1 MKRGVGSAVLAMLA
15 TLTVVSAAA
24 AAPPPPDK
32 PPSSHS
38 GVPQLSQRAAVVRVA
53 PAEAGKPPEGIDSN
67 VDAVRKAYAVRGK
80 PAALLAAQK
89 RSMRVRGGRLCVVVE
104 AQVGGLGAAR
114 ASLAALDAQIDS
126 SYDSLIR
133 AYVPV
138 GRIGKLA
145 DAPGVML
152 VRRPMTPHRD
162 VQSQGVGE
170 IGASDWHAEGW
181 TGAGTK
187 VGIVDVGF
195 SGYTAGLGSEL
206 PPAAQVLTWGGS
218 GYPEDGGGSH
228 GTAVAEIVHDVAP
241 GATLY
246 LARVEDEVD
255 IGNAVQWLLG
265 QGVDVVNMSLGWPAW
280 GLGDGTGQVNEIVT
294 SAVSAGVFWANSA
307 GNDRLGHWKGDFA
320 DANGNDFMD
329 WGVVDSSP
337 WEVNTFWATQG
348 APILGVLR
356 WQDSWGFADQDYDL
370 GLHRWTGDAWVPVAF
385 GQSVQDGEQEDRPFE
400 EVLTEAAE
408 TGIYGWTIY
417 RYDATET
424 AVSFDLNM
432 KDGLL
437 DDPGNPNPYW
447 YDHSR
452 SLSPPADNA
461 SDGFMA
467 AAAVGRAPDY
477 IQEPYSAEGP
487 TRDLRVAPEI
497 AAPANVS
504 TSPYDP
510 FGGTSASSPHLAGA
524 AALVLGLSPSWTA
537 AELETYLRSRAV
549 DLGAPGSDFLYGFG
563 RLHLPLPT
571 TPWVVTLDLSDTEVP
586 PGETVTYS
594 GTVKTAGGANGTG
607 TVTVQKRLAGTTSW
621 SNWRTKTLSSG
632 KYAVNVAMTTAD
644 REWQFRARM
653 LADASNTTGF
663 SPTKTLTVL
672 PLSPWVVTLDLSDT
686 EVAPGETV
694 TYSGSVKTDGG
705 ADGSGTVTVQKRRAG
720 TTSWS
725 NWRTKTLN
733 GDGSYA
739 VNVAMTTADREWEFR
754 TRMPG
759 NASNA
764 TGFSPT
770 KSAHR
775 AAPAALGRHPRPLR
789 RRDLSR

>member
-1 MKRGVGSAVLAMLA
+1 M
-15 TLTVVSAAA
+15 
-24 AAPPPPDK
+24 
-32 PPSSHS
+32 
-38 GVPQLSQRAAVVRVA
+38 
-53 PAEAGKPPEGIDSN
+53 
-67 VDAVRKAYAVRGK
+67 
-80 PAALLAAQK
+80 
-89 RSMRVRGGRLCVVVE
+89 
-104 AQVGGLGAAR
+104 
-114 ASLAALDAQIDS
+114 
-126 SYDSLIR
+126 
-133 AYVPV
+133 
-138 GRIGKLA
+138 
-145 DAPGVML
+145 
-152 VRRPMTPHRD
+152 
-162 VQSQGVGE
+162 
-170 IGASDWHAEGW
+170 
-181 TGAGTK
+181 
-187 VGIVDVGF
+187 GIVDVGF
-195 SGYTAGLGSEL
+195 AGYSAGLGSEL

-218 GYPEDGGGSH
+218 GYPEDGGGPH

-320 DANGNDFMD
+320 DTNGNDFMD

-337 WEVNTFWATQG
+337 WEVNTFWAAQG

-370 GLHRWTGDAWVPVAF
+370 GLHRWTGDGWVPVAF
-385 GQSVQDGEQEDRPFE
+385 GQSVQDGQPEDRPYE
-400 EVLTEAAE
+400 EVLTEAPE
-408 TGIYGWTIY
+408 TGVYGWTIY

-467 AAAVGRAPDY
+467 AAAVGRAPDHT
-477 IQEPYSAEGP
+477 QESYSAEGP

-497 AAPANVS
+497 SAPANVS

-537 AELETYLRSRAV
+537 VELETYLRSTAV

-563 RLHLPLPT
+563 RLYLPLPT
-571 TPWVVTLDLSDTEVP
+571 SPWVVTLALSDDEISA
-586 PGETVTYS
+586 GQTVTYS
-594 GTVKTAGGANGTG
+594 GTVEDAGGLPGTG
-607 TVTVQKRLAGTTSW
+607 TVTVQKRAAGTSTW

-632 KYAVNVAMTTAD
+632 KYAV
-644 REWQFRARM
+644 
-653 LADASNTTGF
+653 S
-663 SPTKTLTVL
+663 
-672 PLSPWVVTLDLSDT
+672 
-686 EVAPGETV
+686 
-694 TYSGSVKTDGG
+694 
-705 ADGSGTVTVQKRRAG
+705 
-720 TTSWS
+720 
-725 NWRTKTLN
+725 
-733 GDGSYA
+733 
-739 VNVAMTTADREWEFR
+739 VAMTTADREWEFR
-754 TRMPG
+754 TRMPA
-759 NASNA
+759 NSANQ
-764 TGFSPT
+764 TGFSPVKT
-770 KSAHR
+770 
-775 AAPAALGRHPRPLR
+775 LTVLPL
-789 RRDLSR
+789 